1 MSEVKFKIHRYDPT
15 EANTP
20 RFEEFTVPTKPG
32 MTVLEGLYHIQE
44 HLDGS
49 LAFRSSCRAGVCG
62 SCAMHING
70 TYRLACETQVS
81 ALNSGTVRIRPLA
94 HLPVMKDLVVD
105 MDPFWDK
112 YKQIKPY
119 LIPGDEPGEKE
130 RFQTPDQRAHLDVII
145 DCILCAA
152 CYASCTVNNY
162 DEEYLGPAALLKAQ
176 RYFSD
181 SRDQAEDQRLE
192 LVDGEHGAWRC
203 HTIFNCQ
210 QVCPREIDITGSI
223 AVMKRHLMA
232 RRLSPSLKKEL

>member
-1 MSEVKFKIHRYDPT
+1 MSDVTFKVFRYDPET
-15 EANTP
+15 DDRS
-20 RFEEFTVPTKPG
+20 RFEEFTVRVSNG
-32 MTVLEGLYHIQE
+32 MTVLDGLYHIQE

-70 TYRLACETQVS
+70 TYRLACETQIS
-81 ALNSGTVRIRPLA
+81 ALNSNTVRVRPMA
-94 HLPVMKDLVVD
+94 HLPVLKDLFVD
-105 MDPFWDK
+105 MEPFWEK

-119 LIPGDEPGEKE
+119 LIPGKDPGEME
-130 RFQTPDQRAHLDVII
+130 RFQTQDDRAHLDVII

-176 RYFSD
+176 RFFSD
-181 SRDQAEDQRLE
+181 SRDSARDQRME
-192 LVDGEHGAWRC
+192 LVDGEHGVWRC

-210 QVCPREIDITGSI
+210 QVCPKDIDITGSI
-223 AVMKRHLMA
+223 AIMKRHLMA
-232 RRLSPSLKKEL
+232 RRLSPSFKKEL